1 MKLYGYWRSSAVYR
15 VRIALHYKGIPFEVV
30 PINLLKGEQRD
41 PSYRD
46 VNPQGLVPTLVDGD
60 RLFHQSLAILEY
72 LEEIHP
78 TPALLP
84 TPPHERA
91 RVRALADLI
100 ACDVHPL
107 QNTRVGLY
115 LTQKLGHSEEERLAW
130 FRHWMTVGLAAF
142 EELVARSP
150 FTGRFCHGDRLS
162 FADVLLVPQFG
173 NARRVECD
181 VEAFPTLLRIESECL
196 ALDCFQRAH
205 PDQQPDARP

>member
-15 VRIALHYKGIPFEVV
+15 VRIALHHKGIPFEVV
-30 PINLLKGEQRD
+30 PINLLAGEQLDAR
-41 PSYRD
+41 YRD

-72 LEEIHP
+72 LEETHP
-78 TPALLP
+78 SPPLLP

-115 LTQKLGHSEEERLAW
+115 LIEKLGHTEEERLTW
-130 FRHWMTVGLAAF
+130 FRHWMTAGLAAF

-150 FTGRFCHGDRLS
+150 STGRFCHGDRVTM
-162 FADVLLVPQFG
+162 ADVLLVPQLG

-181 VEAFPTLLRIESECL
+181 LEAFPTLTRIEAECL
-196 ALDCFQRAH
+196 ALESFQKAH
-205 PDQQPDARP
+205 PNQQPDARP